1 MNKVRIM
8 MSNRHIH
15 LTEADKN
22 ILFGKDYQFTVK
34 TQITSTVASTE
45 ETVSL
50 EGPRGKL
57 EHVRVLLPFRRDTQ
71 VELLKSDCFRLGIQ
85 APIRQSGDVKGSA
98 ALTVIGPAGTVE
110 LKQGVIIA
118 ARHIHMDTEQ
128 AKHLGIP
135 DRGIVSVKTEGVRGV
150 VFENVLVRVTD
161 HTNTVMHLDM
171 EEGNA
176 ADLKNND
183 QGIIFCQGTEHY
195 AE

>member
-15 LTEADKN
+15 LTEEDKN
-22 ILFGKDYQFTVK
+22 VLFGKDYQFTVK

-45 ETVSL
+45 ETVGLKGPKGEL
-50 EGPRGKL
+50 EC
-57 EHVRVLLPFRRDTQ
+57 VRVLLPFRRDTQ
-71 VELLKSDCFRLGIQ
+71 VEVLKSDCFKLGIQ
-85 APIRQSGDVKGSA
+85 APIRQSGDVEGSA
-98 ALTVIGPAGTVE
+98 ALTVIGPAGTLE

-118 ARHIHMDTEQ
+118 ARHIHMDTVQ
-128 AKHLGIP
+128 AEKLGIP
-135 DRGIVSVKTEGVRGV
+135 DRGIVKVKVEGGRGV

-161 HTNTVMHLDM
+161 HTSTVMHLDT

-183 QGIIFCQGTEHY
+183 QGIILCQKTEQY
-195 AE
+195 TG